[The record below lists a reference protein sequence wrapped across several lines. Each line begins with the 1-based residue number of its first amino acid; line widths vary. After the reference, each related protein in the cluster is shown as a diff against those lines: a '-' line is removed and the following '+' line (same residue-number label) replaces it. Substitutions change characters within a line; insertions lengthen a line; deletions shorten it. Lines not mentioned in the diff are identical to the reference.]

1 MDVSKGV
8 EFGGQVED
16 QLKQR
21 DEEVAGGSVRFEIRL
36 WDPGDPCFFLGR
48 LGQFGLSL
56 HVERWQTHLNGTLD
70 VDKKLYSH
78 QIGFGWRTGYRL
90 PTMAILKKDAEFGE
104 VQPKTCQKDGYIQ
117 QCLFLGGVIGGV
129 VVVI

>member
-1 MDVSKGV
+1 MSKGV

-21 DEEVAGGSVRFEIRL
+21 DEEVAGGSVRF
-36 WDPGDPCFFLGR
+36 DPGDPWFFLGR

-70 VDKKLYSH
+70 VDKNLYSH

-90 PTMAILKKDAEFGE
+90 PTMAIPKKDAEFGE
-104 VQPKTCQKDGYIQ
+104 IQPKTFQNDGYIQ
-117 QCLFLGGVIGGV
+117 
-129 VVVI
+129 